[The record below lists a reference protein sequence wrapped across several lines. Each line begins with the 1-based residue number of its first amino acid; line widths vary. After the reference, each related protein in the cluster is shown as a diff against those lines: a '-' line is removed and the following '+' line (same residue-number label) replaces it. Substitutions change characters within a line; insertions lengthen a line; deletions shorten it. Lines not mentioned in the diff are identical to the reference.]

1 MRAASAGAAFAV
13 AAAVVAGW
21 WWPGSPDAAV
31 PGPAATAPANG
42 PGSAAVAAAH
52 GQHERARVQAAT
64 AAPTQEAATA
74 ASQGSQPLEHMSGDD
89 PRQRYEFREDEGV
102 KRRVVYVPDHANAS
116 NPFGGRNWGEGAAAA
131 GMR

>member
-13 AAAVVAGW
+13 VGAVVAAW
-21 WWPGSPDAAV
+21 WWPASPDLVA
-31 PGPAATAPANG
+31 PGPAATVPATGPVSTGVAPPQA
-42 PGSAAVAAAH
+42 
-52 GQHERARVQAAT
+52 QHARVQAAT

-74 ASQGSQPLEHMSGDD
+74 ASPGSQPLEHMSGDD

-102 KRRVVYVPDHANAS
+102 KRRVVYVPDHANAN

>member
-1 MRAASAGAAFAV
+1 MRAASAGAVFAV
-13 AAAVVAGW
+13 VAAVVAGW
-21 WWPGSPDAAV
+21 WWPASPDAAA
-31 PGPAATAPANG
+31 PGPAATAPATG
-42 PGSAAVAAAH
+42 PASTGVAAPQA
-52 GQHERARVQAAT
+52 QHAPVQAAT
-64 AAPTQEAATA
+64 AVLAQEAATA
-74 ASQGSQPLEHMSGDD
+74 ALQASQPLEHMSGDD